1 MDMAAAEGGLPALW
15 SSEQPALY
23 HLVVALV
30 RSGDG
35 AVVDAESCQVTAR
48 QQPLFVRNREHAC
61 ADPGAQSCRDT

>member
-30 RSGDG
+30 RSGNG
-35 AVVDAESCQVTAR
+35 AVVDAESCQVPISPTTMALTEL
-48 QQPLFVRNREHAC
+48 QCVKFQSREELL
-61 ADPGAQSCRDT
+61 